1 MCGIAGFIDNN
12 LDYDY
17 ENVLK
22 NMVFSLKHRGPDS
35 QNYWKSN
42 NKKILIGHSRLSIRD
57 LSTRSNQPIKSD
69 DDRYILSYNGEIYN
83 TEDLKIFLKKK
94 FSYSFNDRNVSDT
107 IILLKL
113 IELNGLENSLVLLDG
128 MFAFFLLDQ
137 KRKKAFLVRDNF
149 GQKPLYFSIKKNFFC
164 FASELKAIKK
174 HPKINFKIN
183 KFSINHFLNYSYIS
197 APNTVYK
204 DVNQLEAGSYL
215 KLSFDELN
223 DFDEGQHFKSQ
234 KILNYKKW
242 WIPKRENVTIKN
254 KEDNLNEY
262 SNLLFSSMDQLMQ
275 SDVSVGTFLSGGIDS
290 SLVTSICSKLSKRK
304 ISTFTVGFTIK
315 NYDET
320 NIAKSVSKILSTNH
334 HEIFLNDKDILET
347 AESLSYIY
355 DEPFADSSQ
364 IPTIF
369 LSKFAQKKITVALTG
384 DGGDEIFGGYN
395 RYIYLPKLIR
405 LLKFVKKPLLK
416 SLINAYLIFPKMIIH
431 LINLVAESKKIS
443 QLEDKLIKLLKVIE
457 NSQNDSDIY
466 FETLK
471 TNNTNYFKDINM
483 NKLTGLELNNQL
495 DLMYLDKINY
505 LPNDILCKVDRATM
519 NSSLESR
526 APFLSSKI
534 VNFAEKL
541 SKDDLFE
548 NNLGKS
554 INRKVLSK
562 FIPERVFQ
570 VPKKG
575 FGVPLNQW
583 LRGPL
588 SQWANYLFNDHRFSE
603 DYDINNKH
611 INDIWLKFN
620 TDAKGN
626 EKLIWNILILKA
638 WDLRWNDRV

>member
-42 NKKILIGHSRLSIRD
+42 DKKILIGHSRLSIRD

-69 DDRYILSYNGEIYN
+69 DGRYVLSYNGEIYN

-94 FSYSFNDRNVSDT
+94 FSYSFNDINVSDT

-149 GQKPLYFSIKKNFFC
+149 GQKPLYFTIKKNFFC

-197 APNTVYK
+197 APNTIYK

-223 DFDEGQHFKSQ
+223 DFDEGHHFKSQ

-262 SNLLFSSMDQLMQ
+262 SNLLFSSMDQFMQ

-290 SLVTSICSKLSKRK
+290 SLVTSICSKISKRK

-405 LLKFVKKPLLK
+405 VLKFVKKPLLK
-416 SLINAYLIFPKMIIH
+416 SVINAYLIFPKMITH

-483 NKLTGLELNNQL
+483 NELTGLELNNQL

-588 SQWANYLFNDHRFSE
+588 SQWANYLFNDHSFSE

-620 TDAKGN
+620 SDSKGN

-638 WDLRWNDRV
+638 WDLRWNASA

>member
-94 FSYSFNDRNVSDT
+94 FSYSFNDINVSDT

-149 GQKPLYFSIKKNFFC
+149 GQKPLYFTIKKNFFC

-262 SNLLFSSMDQLMQ
+262 SNLLFSSMDQFMQ

-416 SLINAYLIFPKMIIH
+416 AVINAYLIFPKMITH

-620 TDAKGN
+620 SDAKGN

>member
-42 NKKILIGHSRLSIRD
+42 DKKILIGHSRLSIRD

-290 SLVTSICSKLSKRK
+290 SLVTSICSKISKRK

>member
-22 NMVFSLKHRGPDS
+22 DMVFSLKHRGPDS
-35 QNYWKSN
+35 QNYWISN

-57 LSTRSNQPIKSD
+57 LSTKSNQPIKSD

-94 FSYSFNDRNVSDT
+94 FSYSFSNRNVSDT

-149 GQKPLYFSIKKNFFC
+149 GQKPLYFTIKKNFFC

-215 KLSFDELN
+215 KISFDELN
-223 DFDEGQHFKSQ
+223 DFDEGQHFNSQ

-262 SNLLFSSMDQLMQ
+262 SNLLFSSMDQFMQ

-290 SLVTSICSKLSKRK
+290 SLVTSICSKISKRK

-334 HEIFLNDKDILET
+334 HEIFLNDKDIIET
-347 AESLSYIY
+347 AESLPYVY

-364 IPTIF
+364 IPTMF
-369 LSKFAQKKITVALTG
+369 LSKFAKK
-384 DGGDEIFGGYN
+384 
-395 RYIYLPKLIR
+395 K
-405 LLKFVKKPLLK
+405 
-416 SLINAYLIFPKMIIH
+416 
-431 LINLVAESKKIS
+431 
-443 QLEDKLIKLLKVIE
+443 
-457 NSQNDSDIY
+457 
-466 FETLK
+466 
-471 TNNTNYFKDINM
+471 
-483 NKLTGLELNNQL
+483 
-495 DLMYLDKINY
+495 
-505 LPNDILCKVDRATM
+505 
-519 NSSLESR
+519 
-526 APFLSSKI
+526 
-534 VNFAEKL
+534 
-541 SKDDLFE
+541 
-548 NNLGKS
+548 
-554 INRKVLSK
+554 
-562 FIPERVFQ
+562 
-570 VPKKG
+570 
-575 FGVPLNQW
+575 
-583 LRGPL
+583 
-588 SQWANYLFNDHRFSE
+588 
-603 DYDINNKH
+603 
-611 INDIWLKFN
+611 
-620 TDAKGN
+620 
-626 EKLIWNILILKA
+626 
-638 WDLRWNDRV
+638 

>member
-12 LDYDY
+12 LDYEYD
-17 ENVLK
+17 NVLK
-22 NMVFSLKHRGPDS
+22 NMVSALRHRGPDS

-42 NKKILIGHSRLSIRD
+42 NQKILIGHSRLSIRD
-57 LSTRSNQPIKSD
+57 LSKRSNQPIKSD
-69 DDRYILSYNGEIYN
+69 DDRYVLSYNGEIYN
-83 TEDLKIFLKKK
+83 TEELKIFLKKN
-94 FSYSFNDRNVSDT
+94 FLYSFSEKNVSDT

-113 IELNGLENSLVLLDG
+113 IELNGLENSLILLDG

-137 KRKKAFLVRDNF
+137 KTKKAFLVRDNF
-149 GQKPLYFSIKKNFFC
+149 GQKPLYFSIKKNFLC

-174 HPKINFKIN
+174 HPKIKFKIN

-197 APNTVYK
+197 APDTVYM
-204 DVNQLEAGSYL
+204 DVNQLEPGSYL
-215 KLSFDELN
+215 KLSYDELN
-223 DFDEGQHFKSQ
+223 YFDENQQFQNQ
-234 KILNYKKW
+234 KILSYKRW
-242 WIPKRENVTIKN
+242 WTPKREKNFIKN
-254 KEDNLNEY
+254 KEDNLNTY
-262 SNLLFSSMDQLMQ
+262 SNLLFSSMDQFMQ

-290 SLVTSICSKLSKRK
+290 ALVTSICSKISKSQ

-347 AESLSYIY
+347 AENLSLVY

-369 LSKFAQKKITVALTG
+369 LSKFAKKQITVALTG

-395 RYIYLPKLIR
+395 RYIYLPKLIK
-405 LLKFVKKPLLK
+405 LFKFVKKPLLK
-416 SLINAYLIFPKMIIH
+416 SIINTYLIFPKIITH
-431 LINLVAESKKIS
+431 LINIVAESKKIS
-443 QLEDKLIKLLKVIE
+443 QLEDKLIKLLKIIE
-457 NSQNDSDIY
+457 NSQNNSDIY
-466 FETLK
+466 FETIK
-471 TNNTNYFKDINM
+471 TNNTSYFKDINI
-483 NKLTGLELNNQL
+483 NKLNEFELNNQL

-534 VNFAEKL
+534 VSFAEKL
-541 SKDDLFE
+541 GKDDFFK
-548 NNLGKS
+548 NNLGKN
-554 INRKVLSK
+554 INRRVLSN
-562 FIPERVFQ
+562 FIPEKVFQ

-575 FGVPLNQW
+575 FGVPLNEW

-588 SQWANYLFNDHRFSE
+588 RQWANYLFNDHNFSE

-620 TDAKGN
+620 NDTKGN

-638 WDLRWNDRV
+638 WDLKWNART